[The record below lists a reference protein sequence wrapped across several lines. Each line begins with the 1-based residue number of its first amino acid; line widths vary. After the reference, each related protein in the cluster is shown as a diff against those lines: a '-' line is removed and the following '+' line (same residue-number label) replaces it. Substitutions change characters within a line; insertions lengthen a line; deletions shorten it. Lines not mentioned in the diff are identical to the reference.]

1 MWVSFCIWCMVRVK
15 VRQSSSCKQVLFN
28 PTMSHWWH
36 VSFKLLTHIFLHM
49 LILTHF
55 AFQSRLRWFPSRQVR
70 ESWSGWKTNSSAGLP
85 PVTRIQWWEHWG
97 SGQDQQAFWCKH
109 AWWNPQK
116 RTAEVGK
123 VLGEEGKRECVLCVC
138 MCVLYMHTYM
148 AAEGKSEVTPHWI
161 LDVAVNCRLQ
171 QIFIYVHTKINFSL
185 CCFRKIKLD

>member
-1 MWVSFCIWCMVRVK
+1 MARISKHFDV
-15 VRQSSSCKQVLFN
+15 N
-28 PTMSHWWH
+28 
-36 VSFKLLTHIFLHM
+36 M
-49 LILTHF
+49 LDEI
-55 AFQSRLRWFPSRQVR
+55 P
-70 ESWSGWKTNSSAGLP
+70 N
-85 PVTRIQWWEHWG
+85 
-97 SGQDQQAFWCKH
+97 
-109 AWWNPQK
+109 K

-148 AAEGKSEVTPHWI
+148 AAEGKSEVTLHWI